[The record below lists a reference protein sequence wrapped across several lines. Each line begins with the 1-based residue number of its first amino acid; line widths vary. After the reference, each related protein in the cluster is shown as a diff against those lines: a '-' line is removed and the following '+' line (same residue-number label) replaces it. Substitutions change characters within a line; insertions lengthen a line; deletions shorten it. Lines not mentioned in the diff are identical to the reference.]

1 MQARAAGLQLVRGT
15 SLEALGDALAE
26 ELADGPPGDDPFAPV
41 EVVVPSRGVERW
53 LAQRLSVRLGADG
66 GEAGVCAGIAF
77 PFLGGVIA
85 RTVAATSTSE
95 DPADDPWSP
104 QRLVWPLTELLD
116 DLPSAPSLGPLRAHL
131 TEAGELLQRRRF
143 PLARRIADLFDRYA
157 LYRPD
162 MVAAWR
168 RGEDVDGDAQ
178 PLADH
183 LSWQPPL
190 WRLLAE
196 RLGADGTDG
205 PDQRL
210 DRAIERLRDQQPLAP
225 TSTLPLSLAVFG
237 VLAVPPRHLALLD
250 ALGTRVPVTMFALAP
265 CPTWSTTTRVPE
277 PRNRLLV
284 ASGVFARD
292 AHTILAE
299 HLEGARLLG
308 GDRGPGEATLPAPT
322 RSVLR
327 TLQEDIRSDIR
338 RGEDAEP
345 RAHPSGDRS
354 VQVHACHGAVR
365 QLEVLRETLLGLLE
379 EDRSLEPRDIVVMTP
394 EIEAYAPIVPAVF
407 GSRDDAGDPDGHAGP
422 PDLPVRVADRALTED
437 NPVAKVLAT
446 VLELSAG
453 RVGASEVL
461 DLLSTGP
468 VRARFDLS
476 AVDLETLP
484 GWLHDSGVSWG
495 IDAEHRRELIDLDDG
510 AHTWSAGLDRW
521 TLGAAMADDG
531 TRTVGGVVPYDEVE
545 GAAVDLLGRVAAATD
560 HLFRALRALRDARP
574 IAAWQAVLAQTVT
587 ALCDPGP
594 GPNRDA
600 DLVGQL
606 AEVRSGLEEL
616 VEDART
622 EGGHPSPVELTLEE
636 VRGLLGARLGG
647 RTGRASYGSGSIT
660 FTGLVPLRNVPHRV
674 VCLVGMD
681 DGAVPRTKERHG
693 FDLLET
699 PSRPGDP
706 DPRLEDRQLVLD
718 AILSARDHLVVTYTG
733 HDPRT
738 NEVQQPAVPISELLE
753 VLDRSVRFVPD
764 GEAGDAGDAP
774 GTPAVRLPRDRV
786 LCSHPLQPHSPRYFR
801 PELPGEWP
809 IPRAFDRRHLAGARA
824 RVTASGQAPPFLPA
838 RLAPPPNDP
847 AETGVVELDD
857 LVRFLEHPVRFLLQR
872 RLGLGLGADDRR
884 LEDRD
889 PLELDALERWKL
901 GQDLLGRQLV
911 GAMDEHWRE
920 VTLATGTVPVGGLG
934 IVALEGIE
942 GLVDRLVTRVEHLGT
957 GEEIVP
963 VDLATDL
970 GAGTPEPV
978 RLVGSVALRG
988 DHVVHVGV
996 SAPKAKHQVAIW
1008 VRLLAVAAA
1017 RDDLRPRARLIGG
1030 DKDAPDGIRELEL
1043 DPSETAAADRLGEL
1057 VALYLDGHRTAVPA
1071 LPEAARAYTA
1081 AVRDGRTP
1089 EQAVGVAHHRAWVGN
1104 RRFGG
1109 ERDDAYVVQAFGRET
1124 ALADVVARYP
1134 FASAAERIWRPLL
1147 DAEVDR

>member
-1 MQARAAGLQLVRGT
+1 MQVGGDGLRLVRGP
-15 SLEALGDALAE
+15 SLEALADALAD
-26 ELADGPPGDDPFAPV
+26 ELVVGPPGDDPFAAV

-53 LAQRLSVRLGADG
+53 LAQQLSVRLGAEG
-66 GEAGVCAGIAF
+66 GEAGVCAGVAF

-85 RTVAATSTSE
+85 RVVAAMVPSE
-95 DPADDPWSP
+95 DAADDPWSP
-104 QRLVWPLTELLD
+104 QRLVWPLAELLD
-116 DLPSAPSLGPLRAHL
+116 DLPSDPALAPLRAHL
-131 TEAGELLQRRRF
+131 IEAGELLSRRRF

-168 RGEDVDGDAQ
+168 RGEDVDGDQQ

-183 LSWQPPL
+183 LAWQPPL

-196 RLGADGTDG
+196 QLGADG

-210 DRAIERLRDQQPLAP
+210 DRAIGRLRDQQPLDH
-225 TSTLPLSLAVFG
+225 TTGLPRSLSVFG
-237 VLAVPPRHLALLD
+237 VLALPPRHLALLD

-265 CPTWSTTTRVPE
+265 CPTWSPSTPVPE
-277 PRNRLLV
+277 PRNRLLA
-284 ASGVFARD
+284 ASGVFVRD

-299 HLEGARLLG
+299 HLGGARSPG
-308 GDRGPGEATLPAPT
+308 GEPGGATGPTSAP
-322 RSVLR
+322 SVLR
-327 TLQEDIRSDIR
+327 TLQADIRSDIR

-345 RAHPSGDRS
+345 SIHPAGDRS

-407 GSRDDAGDPDGHAGP
+407 ASGEDVGDQDGHAGP

-437 NPVAKVLAT
+437 NPVAKVLTT

-461 DLLSTGP
+461 DLLSSGP

-476 AVDLETLP
+476 AADLETLP
-484 GWLHDSGVSWG
+484 AWLHDGGVSWG

-510 AHTWSAGLDRW
+510 AHTWSSGLDRW

-531 TRTVGGVVPYDEVE
+531 TRMVGGVVPYDEVE
-545 GAAVDLLGRVAAATD
+545 GAAVGLLGRVTAATD
-560 HLFRALRALRDARP
+560 HLFLALRTLRDPRP
-574 IAAWQAVLAQTVT
+574 IAAWQAAFAGTVT

-594 GPNRDA
+594 GTNRDA
-600 DLVGQL
+600 ALVGHL
-606 AEVRSGLEEL
+606 AEVRAGLEDL
-616 VEDART
+616 VADART
-622 EGGHPSPVELTLEE
+622 EGGRSSPVELTLEE
-636 VRGLLGARLGG
+636 VRGLLGERLGA

-681 DGAVPRTKERHG
+681 DGAVPRKTERHG

-718 AILSARDHLVVTYTG
+718 AILAARDHLVVTYTG

-753 VLDRSVRFVPD
+753 VIDRSVRFVQD
-764 GEAGDAGDAP
+764 GEAGDAGNAP
-774 GTPAVRLPRDRV
+774 GTPAVRRARDRV
-786 LCSHPLQPHSPRYFR
+786 LCTHPLQPHSPRYFR
-801 PELPGEWP
+801 PALPGEGS

-824 RVTASGQAPPFLPA
+824 RVTARGQAPPFLTA

-847 AETGVVELDD
+847 AEAGVVELDD

-872 RLGLGLGADDRR
+872 RLGLSLGEDDRR

-889 PLELDALERWKL
+889 PLELDGLERWKL

-911 GAMDEHWRE
+911 GAVHEHWRE

-934 IVALEGIE
+934 TVALEGIE
-942 GLVDRLVTRVEHLGT
+942 ALVERLVTRVEQLGA
-957 GEEIVP
+957 GEELVP
-963 VDLATDL
+963 VDLAIDL
-970 GAGTPEPV
+970 GIDPSGAAPEPV

-996 SAPKAKHQVAIW
+996 SAPKAKHQVATW
-1008 VRLLAVAAA
+1008 VRLLAASAA
-1017 RDDLRPRARLIGG
+1017 RGDLRPRARLIGG
-1030 DKDAPDGIRELEL
+1030 DKDGPGGVRELEL
-1043 DPSETAAADRLGEL
+1043 DPSGTAAAEHLGAL
-1057 VALYLDGHRTAVPA
+1057 VALYLDGHQAA
-1071 LPEAARAYTA
+1071 LPVLPETARAYTA
-1081 AVRDGRTP
+1081 ALRDGRTP
-1089 EQAVGVAHHRAWVGN
+1089 EQAVGHAHHRAWVGN

-1109 ERDDAYVVQAFGRET
+1109 ERDDAYVVQAFGSET
-1124 ALADVVARYP
+1124 ELADVVASYP

-1147 DAEVDR
+1147 DAEVAL